1 MDPFDLVNVYVPHP
15 GMAKHKKEG
24 LKGKGRGV
32 FFDEESFLRDK
43 LSSRRRWW
51 ACYAAMLRE
60 LNDNGGR
67 EGTGGGGG
75 GGGGGEAS
83 ASASSSPP
91 HSRFH
96 DVHRSLHPTRQLHT
110 YMMGRNGDLYR
121 YLRAI
126 SVEAAARTTE
136 DEETEIRADI
146 AQERRQAGDERGG
159 EEWEEGE
166 GTEGEERGSR
176 ELFERHTQ
184 RPQDQPQDQERPNKF
199 RHATEGARLDYF
211 LANDAGM
218 RRAVDGWVVANALG
232 SDHRP
237 VGMSLLR
244 RNVSGSG
251 GGRSGSGG
259 VGSSG
264 SGGGNGGTAWS
275 GARSGSKGE
284 NGGSSRRAVI
294 AGGDM
299 NVSRPEPHPHCG
311 GELLLDQAKRPPA
324 HKWNSSHIAP
334 DTAIP
339 PVQED
344 LAALLGGLEITFWS

>member
-1 MDPFDLVNVYVPHP
+1 
-15 GMAKHKKEG
+15 
-24 LKGKGRGV
+24 
-32 FFDEESFLRDK
+32 
-43 LSSRRRWW
+43 
-51 ACYAAMLRE
+51 
-60 LNDNGGR
+60 
-67 EGTGGGGG
+67 
-75 GGGGGEAS
+75 
-83 ASASSSPP
+83 
-91 HSRFH
+91 
-96 DVHRSLHPTRQLHT
+96 
-110 YMMGRNGDLYR
+110 MGRNGDLYR

-146 AQERRQAGDERGG
+146 AQERRQAGEERRG
-159 EEWEEGE
+159 EEWEEGEGE
-166 GTEGEERGSR
+166 GTEGEERRSR

-184 RPQDQPQDQERPNKF
+184 RPQDQPQNMERPNKF

-237 VGMSLLR
+237 VGMSLR
-244 RNVSGSG
+244 RNVS
-251 GGRSGSGG
+251 
-259 VGSSG
+259 SSG
-264 SGGGNGGTAWS
+264 S
-275 GARSGSKGE
+275 RGE
-284 NGGSSRRAVI
+284 NEGSSRRRAVI

-344 LAALLGGLEITFWS
+344 LAALLGGLEIAFLS